1 MKGADGD
8 EGKHRMHEGENKMR
22 RENSMIT
29 VKRRHKSEGGNY
41 RSRRKK
47 VQQVLKGNIGCMRV
61 KMKCEGEKMKDYQ
74 GK

>member
-29 VKRRHKSEGGNY
+29 GVKRRHKSEGGNY
-41 RSRRKK
+41 RVTEKK
-47 VQQVLKGNIGCMRV
+47 RCSKS
-61 KMKCEGEKMKDYQ
+61 
-74 GK
+74 